1 MLDRA
6 GVKSGKMV
14 SLEQLP
20 QDPLNNIIDSLG
32 DWQAIKSMRLVFKG
46 WLAAVRLYPG
56 SLRIRRPQLLKDV
69 QHLMPNVQSLAASGI
84 ECSFLDLRVL
94 KKCTDLKSMEL
105 AAYAPYEAHDSH
117 PSHSCQ
123 FAYLPGSLEQL
134 KTEWI
139 DLHASNFVD
148 AGHLTSLQF
157 KGGNSWSCWP
167 ALQNLQ
173 VSHLQSL
180 LAILRDRLHTAMGLD
195 LYIYIGF
202 GMN

>member
-1 MLDRA
+1 
-6 GVKSGKMV
+6 MV

-20 QDPLNNIIDSLG
+20 QDPLNNIIDSLLELG
-32 DWQAIKSMRLVFKG
+32 DWQAIKTMRLVSKG

-56 SLRIRRPQLLKDV
+56 NLRIRRPQLLKDV

-94 KKCTDLKSMEL
+94 KKCTDLKSLEL
-105 AAYAPYEAHDSH
+105 AASH

-167 ALQNLQ
+167 ALQHLQ

-180 LAILRDRLHTAMGLD
+180 LAILRDRLHTAVGLD

-202 GMN
+202 G